1 MKVCLLGSTGNMGE
15 AVLLELVK
23 EENIE
28 VINILVRSEKKVKAL
43 LKKIKSNK
51 EKLNIIYGSVG
62 KAEDL
67 EKAFLDMDYVINMAA
82 VIPPASDKNPKSAI
96 LANEIGAK
104 NICEVIEKME
114 RQPKLIHTSTMGIY
128 GDRSYLH
135 PWGEVGDPLLISPFD
150 LYAVTKMRGEFTVLE
165 SNVKCWAIIRQ
176 TAMLYD
182 KILMKNVSDGL
193 MFHTC
198 FNSPLEW
205 ATAHDSAILIRN
217 ILRRDVKGELTE
229 SNFWKQTFNLAGG
242 LKNRVTG
249 FETLDLGFRIIGASV
264 YDFFDTNY
272 NSLRNFH
279 GMWFSDGDKLEE
291 LFHYQN
297 DTIEGFW
304 DHVLDTH
311 KYFKLAR
318 IVPKK
323 LLKAFVTKPLL
334 KDDNAP
340 MYWAKDGDDAR
351 MFAYFNGYDNFNAIP
366 KDWNEFKLVSKGEGL
381 KGETFDYDEIRKT
394 PTHIN
399 HYFDLNKKR
408 EEVTIEDLIKVAHAH
423 GGKLLSKEFKTG
435 DVYKTLEWETQD
447 GETFKAKPNT
457 ILYNGH
463 WYNISYKEYAWDFDR
478 LAKKDKIYQEIWY
491 DAHEKDENKYYYYD
505 EEFKAH
511 YDIVK

>member
-1 MKVCLLGSTGNMGE
+1 MKICLLGSTGNMGE
-15 AVLLELVK
+15 SVLLELIN
-23 EENIE
+23 EEIIE
-28 VINILVRSEKKVKAL
+28 SINLLVRSEKKVKAL

-51 EKLNIIYGSVG
+51 EKLNFIYGSIG
-62 KAEDL
+62 KKEDL
-67 EKAFLDMDYVINMAA
+67 ELAFKDCDYVINMAA
-82 VIPPASDKNPKSAI
+82 VIPPGSDKNPKSAI
-96 LANEIGAK
+96 IANEIGAK
-104 NICEVIEKME
+104 NVCEVIEKMNP
-114 RQPKLIHTSTMGIY
+114 QPKLIHTSTMGIY
-128 GDRSYLH
+128 GDRNYLH

-165 SNVKCWAIIRQ
+165 SNVKTFAVIRQ

-182 KILMKNVSDGL
+182 NLLMKNVSDGL

-217 ILRRDVKGELTE
+217 ILRRDNKGELNN
-229 SNFWKQTFNLAGG
+229 SNFWGQTFNLAGG

-249 FETLDLGFRIIGASV
+249 YETLDLGFRIIGASV
-264 YDFFDTNY
+264 HDFFDTNY

-279 GMWFSDGDKLEE
+279 GMWFSDGDKLND
-291 LFHYQN
+291 LFNYQN

-304 DHVLDTH
+304 AHVLDTH

-323 LLKAFVTKPLL
+323 LLKCFVTKPLL

-340 MYWAKDGDDAR
+340 MYWVNHNDEAR
-351 MFAYFNGYDNFNAIP
+351 IYAYFNGIDKYNAIP
-366 KDWNEFKLVSKGEGL
+366 KDWNEFKLTIRGEGL
-381 KGETFDYDEIRKT
+381 NGEKFDYDEIRKT

-408 EEVTIEDLIKVAHAH
+408 EDVTIEDLIKVAEAH
-423 GGKLLSKEFKTG
+423 GGKLITKDFETG
-435 DVYKTLEWETQD
+435 DVYRKLEWETQD
-447 GETFKAKPNT
+447 GERFTARANT

-463 WYNISYKEYAWDFDR
+463 WYNISYKDYAWDFDR

-491 DAHEKDENKYYYYD
+491 DAHEKDENKFYYYD
-505 EEFKAH
+505 ENFKAH